1 MIQTEEEN
9 TEKIATSQQRKRAS
23 VIATQMPKMI
33 LYTRCPEWYNMLC
46 QAISY
51 HISGSYSR
59 NFRRLF
65 HYGFNFMPGMRT
77 FRLRQGDLLPI
88 LRISHPYSDTR
99 FHRTDSQTQ
108 TEETPQAPQ
117 RIRKHQA
124 PVRKACTAMGCLSP
138 GDRIYP
144 ERLTCLLGTA
154 IGYFESYNDAYQA
167 LMLYNNAPGDIR
179 RSSVSF
185 AELCAAM
192 LSNRGG
198 NRSPEHIDITFAEL
212 YDQYVEQK
220 YEKSKKKLSNA
231 SRGSTRAAFN
241 NCKQLHDKK
250 FVDIRKA
257 DLQEV
262 IDTCPLKHSS
272 LELILSLFKGM
283 YSYALQNDIVEKD
296 YSQFVTIN
304 IPDDDE
310 RGVPFSA
317 DALDLLWQHSD
328 REDVGMILLMIYTG
342 FRIAAFQNLTYNET
356 EQYFQ
361 GGVKTAAGKN
371 RIVPLHPA
379 VQGFARSF
387 ADQYCSGSKTFSAHT
402 CRASFHATL
411 SSLGLSLSGAG
422 TKHTPHDCRHTF
434 SWLCDK
440 YGVDDLSKH
449 LLMGHSLGND
459 VEKSVYGHRTVEE
472 LRTEIEKIQVPDCR

>member
-1 MIQTEEEN
+1 MALIICPECGHSVSDKAISCPSCGYPIHIPTPVSTELIPRRKPKRRRKLPN
-9 TEKIATSQQRKRAS
+9 GSGSIKHLSGKRARPWAAYPP
-23 VIATQMPKMI
+23 VTEFTLK
-33 LYTRCPEWYNMLC
+33 
-46 QAISY
+46 
-51 HISGSYSR
+51 GS
-59 NFRRLF
+59 
-65 HYGFNFMPGMRT
+65 
-77 FRLRQGDLLPI
+77 
-88 LRISHPYSDTR
+88 
-99 FHRTDSQTQ
+99 
-108 TEETPQAPQ
+108 
-117 RIRKHQA
+117 
-124 PVRKACTAMGCLSP
+124 PV
-138 GDRIYP
+138 
-144 ERLTCLLGTA
+144 LGAA

-179 RSSVSF
+179 RSNVSF

-198 NRSPEHIDITFAEL
+198 NRSSEHIDITFAEL
-212 YDQYVEQK
+212 YDQYFDQK

-342 FRIAAFQNLTYNET
+342 FRIAAFRNLTYNET